1 MRNVSKTKSMRI
13 NCTVEKKNMPN
24 SKKKTTREK
33 QENHVK
39 STESGVQK
47 NHIFTWMSNE
57 FNLFFLLSFRFRL
70 FRLFVKQ
77 YFIILY
83 TYIYSSFS
91 WLCLMLVVISIIIS
105 VENFRFWHVRV
116 YILLYC
122 AADVFF
128 FNGAAAAFLWIFI
141 MIVIVVY
148 VSAHSECDVSLLTS
162 LCVDVDKRLSFFR
175 FCFSTC
181 I

>member
-1 MRNVSKTKSMRI
+1 
-13 NCTVEKKNMPN
+13 
-24 SKKKTTREK
+24 
-33 QENHVK
+33 
-39 STESGVQK
+39 
-47 NHIFTWMSNE
+47 MSNE

-83 TYIYSSFS
+83 TYKYSSFS

-122 AADVFF
+122 TADVFF

-175 FCFSTC
+175 FFFQHVYKYIQMAWQEEFIYGQKHRKNEKILTIRKKSEKS
-181 I
+181 